1 MKAGK
6 SKGKGILSFQGEQIF
21 MGKNRYL
28 TAQEAATELDISL
41 DTLYAY
47 VSRGLIR
54 SEASDGQKRSRW
66 YPLEDVQRLNKHKEE
81 SRHPAK
87 VAAGAMQAGTP
98 VMESAI
104 TMITDDRFYYR
115 GHDALRLATRHSV
128 EQVAAL
134 IWTGDFSAE
143 QSLFSRT
150 LPERML
156 ARYQKIFS
164 FFFELTPLEAFQV
177 CLPLAALDDIAAYDL
192 RAEAVAQTGA
202 RILQLLAIVAAGGQY
217 TMHGIAQTVQRGWVP
232 HDERAATLLTAA
244 LILCADQE
252 LNVTTFTARC
262 VASAGSTPYAV
273 VCAGLS
279 ALQGIKHAGQTERIE
294 AFLRETDSPVN
305 VRSSIASLLKRGEPI
320 PGFGEVVP
328 GFGSVFYPAG
338 DPRGKLLLE
347 LTAQAYPKALE
358 VLLAQRVTEETFD
371 LLGERPTIFFALV
384 TLARALNLPPGGAIA
399 LFALGRTIGWIGHS
413 IEQYQANQ
421 VIRPRARYIGPPPQR

>member
-1 MKAGK
+1 
-6 SKGKGILSFQGEQIF
+6 

-28 TAQEAATELDISL
+28 TAQEAATELGISQ

-66 YPLEDVQRLNKHKEE
+66 YPMEDVERLKKHKGEY
-81 SRHPAK
+81 RHPDK

-104 TMITDDRFYYR
+104 TMITNDHFYYR
-115 GHDALRLATRHSV
+115 GHDALLLATTHSV
-128 EQVAAL
+128 EQVASL
-134 IWTGDFSAE
+134 IWTGDISKE
-143 QSLFSRT
+143 HSLFLRT
-150 LPERML
+150 PPESML
-156 ARYQKIFS
+156 ARYQKIRFHLNG
-164 FFFELTPLEAFQV
+164 LTPLEAFQV

-202 RILQLLAIVAAGGQY
+202 RILQLLAAVAADGQY
-217 TMHGIAQTVQRGWVP
+217 TTHGIAQTVQQG
-232 HDERAATLLTAA
+232 
-244 LILCADQE
+244 ADQE

-262 VASAGSTPYAV
+262 VASAGSAPYAV
-273 VCAGLS
+273 VCSGLS
-279 ALQGIKHAGQTERIE
+279 ALQGVKHAGQTERIE
-294 AFLRETDSPVN
+294 AFLRETDAPAN
-305 VRSSIASLLKRGEPI
+305 VRSSMTSLLRRGEPI

-328 GFGSVFYPAG
+328 GFGSVFYPTG

-347 LTAQAYPKALE
+347 LTAQAYPQDPT
-358 VLLAQRVTEETFD
+358 VLLAQRVTEETYN
-371 LLGERPTIFFALV
+371 LLGQRPTIFFGLV

-421 VIRPRARYIGPPPQR
+421 VIRPRARYIGPTPHK

>member
-1 MKAGK
+1 
-6 SKGKGILSFQGEQIF
+6 

-28 TAQEAATELDISL
+28 TAQEAANELGISL
-41 DTLYAY
+41 DSLYAY

-66 YPLEDVQRLNKHKEE
+66 YPLEDVQRLKKHKGEYH
-81 SRHPAK
+81 HPDK

-98 VMESAI
+98 IMESAI
-104 TMITDDRFYYR
+104 TMLTDDRFYYR
-115 GHDALRLATRHSV
+115 GHDALALATTHSV
-128 EQVAAL
+128 EQVASL

-150 LPERML
+150 PPEDML
-156 ARYQKIFS
+156 AWYQKIRS
-164 FFFELTPLEAFQV
+164 YPGDLAPLEAFQV
-177 CLPLAALDDIAAYDL
+177 CLPLAALNDIAAYDL
-192 RAEAVAQTGA
+192 RSEAVAQTGT
-202 RILQLLAIVAAGGQY
+202 RILQLLAAVAVGKQY
-217 TMHGIAQTVQRGWVP
+217 KTYGIAQTLQEGWVP
-232 HDERAATLLTAA
+232 DDEQAIALLTAA

-273 VCAGLS
+273 VCSGLS
-279 ALQGIKHAGQTERIE
+279 ALQGVKHAGQTERIE
-294 AFLRETDSPVN
+294 AFLRETGSPGN
-305 VRSSIASLLKRGEPI
+305 VRSSMTSLLKRGEPI

-328 GFGSVFYPAG
+328 GFGPVFYPTG

-347 LTAQAYPKALE
+347 LSAQAHPQSPA
-358 VLLAQRVTEETFD
+358 VLLAQRITEETYE
-371 LLGERPTIFFALV
+371 LLGERPTIFFGLV
-384 TLARALNLPPGGAIA
+384 TLARVLNLPPGGAIA

-421 VIRPRARYIGPPPQR
+421 VIRPRARYIGPPRLEKV

>member
-1 MKAGK
+1 
-6 SKGKGILSFQGEQIF
+6 

-28 TAQEAATELDISL
+28 TAQEAATELGISQ

-66 YPLEDVQRLNKHKEE
+66 YPLEDVERLKKHKGEY
-81 SRHPAK
+81 RHPDK

-104 TMITDDRFYYR
+104 TMITNDHFYYR
-115 GHDALRLATRHSV
+115 GHDALLLATTHSV
-128 EQVAAL
+128 EQVASL
-134 IWTGDFSAE
+134 IWTGDISKE
-143 QSLFSRT
+143 HSLFLRT
-150 LPERML
+150 PPESML
-156 ARYQKIFS
+156 ARYQKIRFHLNG
-164 FFFELTPLEAFQV
+164 LTPLEAFQV

-202 RILQLLAIVAAGGQY
+202 RILQLLAAVAADGQY
-217 TMHGIAQTVQRGWVP
+217 TTHGIAQTVQQGWVP
-232 HDERAATLLTAA
+232 RDERAIALLTAA

-262 VASAGSTPYAV
+262 VASAGSAPYAV
-273 VCAGLS
+273 VCSGLS
-279 ALQGIKHAGQTERIE
+279 ALQGVKHAGQTERIE
-294 AFLRETDSPVN
+294 AFLRETDAPAN
-305 VRSSIASLLKRGEPI
+305 VRSSMTSLLKRGEPI

-328 GFGSVFYPAG
+328 GFGSVFYPTG

-347 LTAQAYPKALE
+347 LTAQAYPQDPT
-358 VLLAQRVTEETFD
+358 VLLAQRVTEETYN
-371 LLGERPTIFFALV
+371 LLGQRPTIFFGLV

-421 VIRPRARYIGPPPQR
+421 VIRPRARYIGPPPLF